1 MHLVKLKLRKISEG
15 GFFVTLSDLPYE
27 VLRNRQ
33 DRLEIEGFLP
43 SYSDRL
49 QFAMQQWQSVYRQI
63 ERSRSPATAYETF
76 RIIPKSA
83 QNISYAEY
91 INAVKFQLDRWL
103 NCKHPE
109 WQLIREGLI
118 AIANQ
123 LHRETDKEIQLIID
137 TEDVELRRFPWQ
149 EWDLLEKYYPDSE
162 IAFTTAKSKQILVTK
177 NILPRDRNRV
187 RILLV
192 VGRSDGINTKSDL
205 EVVQQL
211 EAKGA
216 EVICLLQPNRKQLS
230 EALWDERGYHIFIF
244 TGHSS
249 SREDGQ
255 IGWIEISNNDKIA
268 IEEFKDAFKRAID
281 RGLQLAIFNSC
292 DGLGLANQ
300 LAGLNL
306 PQSIVMREPIPDE
319 VAVEFLQYFFGEF
332 TNNKSLF
339 ASIHAAKKR
348 LEPFQSRYPGAVWLP
363 ALCLQLAVDPLYW
376 QKLCPGNLDNSNL
389 VRLKAAFSAFKKIG
403 VILVASI
410 FSFALGLGVPLFFPW
425 LSLTNSA
432 NDYTTIA
439 SVSDLPPGIWQ
450 YGGSITWQP
459 IRTLVDRTISKEH
472 PEFKL
477 VYSPH
482 PILPPGSGTG
492 IRMLLEGQLSFV
504 QSSRPL
510 EDSEYRSA
518 LQRGIMLKQ
527 VPVAIDSIAFAI
539 NPALNILGLNL
550 KQIRDIYTGK
560 VSNWHQLG
568 GEDLEIIPY
577 SRPVA
582 SGTTEFFQENILN
595 HKKFSDRVVFVED
608 NDSALKQL
616 VVSENRGAIYYASAT
631 DIISN
636 CQVKPLPI
644 SRYSQTVFTAPYQGE
659 LVTADRCSQQH
670 NKLNFKAFQKGE
682 YPLTRRLFVAIAQNG
697 QADEKVGETYT
708 NLLFTDEG
716 QKLIKKA
723 GFIPMRSF

>member
-1 MHLVKLKLRKISEG
+1 MHIVRLKLRKVSEQK
-15 GFFVTLSDLPYE
+15 FFVTLSD
-27 VLRNRQ
+27 RQ
-33 DRLEIEGFLP
+33 HQLEIEGFLP
-43 SYSDRL
+43 SIPDRL
-49 QFAMQQWQSVYRQI
+49 QSALQQWQSMYRQI
-63 ERSRSPATAYETF
+63 ERSRSSLTLPTEF
-76 RIIPKSA
+76 RIIPKSV
-83 QNISYAEY
+83 QNVSYAEY
-91 INAVKFQLDRWL
+91 TNAVKIQLDRWL
-103 NCKHPE
+103 NCRDSQ
-109 WQLIREGLI
+109 WQPIREGLI

-123 LHRETDKEIQLIID
+123 LHRESDREIQLILD
-137 TEDVELRRFPWQ
+137 TQDVELRRLPWQ
-149 EWDLLEKYYPDSE
+149 EWDLVEKYYPNSE
-162 IAFTTAKSKQILVTK
+162 IAFTTLPTKQLATNQNQVCLNSDRIRILV
-177 NILPRDRNRV
+177 
-187 RILLV
+187 V

-205 EVVQQL
+205 EVIKQL

-216 EVICLLQPNRKQLS
+216 EVICLLQPNRKDLS
-230 EALWDERGYHIFIF
+230 EALWNENGYHIFIF

-255 IGWIEISNNDKIA
+255 IGWIEISNSDRIA

-306 PQSIVMREPIPDE
+306 PQSIVMRELIPDE

-339 ASIHAAKKR
+339 TSIHTAKKR
-348 LEPFQSRYPGAVWLP
+348 LEPFQPSYPGAVWLP
-363 ALCLQLAVDPLYW
+363 ALCLQHSVNLLYW
-376 QKLCPGNLDNSNL
+376 RELDRSYRKKSN
-389 VRLKAAFSAFKKIG
+389 FSQFSVTFASFKKIG
-403 VILVASI
+403 IILVI
-410 FSFALGLGVPLFFPW
+410 GILSFALGLGVPILSPW
-425 LSLTNSA
+425 LDRANFS

-439 SVSDLPPGIWQ
+439 SGGDLPPGIWQ
-450 YGGSITWQP
+450 YGGSTTWEP
-459 IRTLVDRTISKEH
+459 IRASIDRKISKEH

-477 VYSPH
+477 LYTPH
-482 PILPPGSGTG
+482 PTLPLGSGTG
-492 IRMLLEGQLSFV
+492 IKMLLEGQLSFV

-527 VPVAIDSIAFAI
+527 IPVAIDSIAFAV
-539 NPALNILGLNL
+539 NPALKIEGLNL
-550 KQIRDIYTGK
+550 RQVRDIYTGK
-560 VSNWHQLG
+560 ITNWHQLG
-568 GEDLEIIPY
+568 GDDLEIIPY
-577 SRPVA
+577 SRPVE
-582 SGTTEFFQENILN
+582 SGTTEFFQENILWN
-595 HKKFSDRVVFVED
+595 KKFSDRVVFVED

-616 VVSENRGAIYYASAT
+616 ISPENKGAIYYASAT

-644 SRYSQTVFTAPYQGE
+644 SRYSKTVFTAPYRGE
-659 LVTADRCSQQH
+659 LIVGDRCLQQH
-670 NKLNFKAFQKGE
+670 NKLNFEAFQNGE

-697 QADEKVGETYT
+697 QADETVGETYT

-723 GFIPMRSF
+723 GFIPMRAF